1 MNFNVV
7 NTALKNADWDQ
18 ALNTEDIDAA
28 FSTWTSIYLGM
39 IKKLI
44 PSKVVKQVKPK
55 NPYVTPEIESEIK
68 AKRAALRRMK
78 KDNTAETQQ
87 HFKQLRNRVTHLLRK
102 SERPTQPDYFAKP
115 DWSLPRPQLERFG
128 NT

>member
-1 MNFNVV
+1 MNFNIV

-28 FSTWTSIYLGM
+28 FSIWTSIYLGM

-55 NPYVTPEIESEIK
+55 NPRDTPEIESEIK
-68 AKRAALRRMK
+68 AKRL
-78 KDNTAETQQ
+78 
-87 HFKQLRNRVTHLLRK
+87 H
-102 SERPTQPDYFAKP
+102 
-115 DWSLPRPQLERFG
+115 
-128 NT
+128 